1 MLMTMMLIMITVM
14 MVMMMMMMMMMMTH
28 NEWSSCQL
36 CQDHMI
42 MKT

>member
-1 MLMTMMLIMITVM
+1 MLMTMMLIMMTII
-14 MVMMMMMMMMMMTH
+14 MVMMMMMMMMTH